1 MYAGRRR
8 KPTEPNDSLQ
18 ISHYEDVT
26 SWLVA
31 LLLFIGFFVTL
42 LGLIWLTKVFEFKQV
57 AIPIEF
63 VEEKSGRGEAAK
75 GYARDLAEPGLEELE
90 ELQEPQLQATLEAV
104 STMVSTKMAA
114 LDSLNTDATQTGKGS
129 GLGDSR
135 GEGEGGDG
143 DSIPRWERWQIEY
156 ESDSLNKYA
165 AQLDFFGIELGAAG
179 GGRKFIDYARNFARG
194 GSTRQG
200 SGKEEKR
207 LYFTWNSGTL
217 RRMDSQLLGRAG
229 VTTTGRVTLQFYPP
243 KLEEQLF
250 QLEMRNA
257 VEKFG
262 IKNPRYLRK
271 TIFKVQSSGSGFQ
284 FKVVNQIRRDL
295 PT

>member
-1 MYAGRRR
+1 MATASRHAPPLEDELGV
-8 KPTEPNDSLQ
+8 
-18 ISHYEDVT
+18 SHYENVT
-26 SWLVA
+26 SWIVA
-31 LLLFIGFFVTL
+31 LILFIGFFVTL
-42 LGLIWLTKVFEFKQV
+42 LGLIWLTKQFSFAQV
-57 AIPIEF
+57 AVPIEF
-63 VEEKSGRGEAAK
+63 VEEKSGRGEAAE
-75 GYARDLAEPGLEELE
+75 GYARDLEEPGLEELE
-90 ELQEPQLQATLEAV
+90 ELQEPALQATLEAV
-104 STMVSTKMAA
+104 TTMVSTKMAA

-135 GEGEGGDG
+135 GEGEGGEG

-156 ESDSLNKYA
+156 ESDSLTKYA
-165 AQLDFFGIELGAAG
+165 SQLDFFGIELGAAG

-200 SGKEEKR
+200 TGKQEKR

-217 RRMDSQLLGRAG
+217 RQLDGQLLGRAG
-229 VTTTGRVTLQFYPP
+229 VITAGRVTLQFYPP
-243 KLEEQLF
+243 NLEEQLF

-257 VEKFG
+257 SEKFG

-271 TIFKVQSSGSGFQ
+271 TIFKVQKSGSGFI